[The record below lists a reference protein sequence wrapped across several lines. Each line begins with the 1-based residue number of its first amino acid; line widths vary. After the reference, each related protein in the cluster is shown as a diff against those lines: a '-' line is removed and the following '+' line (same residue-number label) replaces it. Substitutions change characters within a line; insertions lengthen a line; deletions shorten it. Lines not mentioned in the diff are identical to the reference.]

1 MGDEKLVEKV
11 AATDPVTEARQVI
24 PLFGEEV
31 TVTKKKQD
39 TGHVRV
45 STITREHEELVNELL
60 SHEKVEVEKIAI
72 GKPIESVPPV
82 REDGDTIIIPV
93 VEEVLVVGRH
103 LVLKEEVR
111 IRRVRGTERHQERV
125 ILRKQ
130 EAVITR
136 LPVET
141 QTPKP
146 DSEFPVQSQDHLQ
159 EKK

>member
-1 MGDEKLVEKV
+1 VGDEKLVDKV
-11 AATDPVTEARQVI
+11 AATSPASEEEQVI
-24 PLFGEEV
+24 PLFGEEL
-31 TVTKKKQD
+31 TVTKKKLD

-45 STITREHEELVNELL
+45 STVTREREELVDELL
-60 SHEKVEVEKIAI
+60 SHEKVEVEKIAV
-72 GKPIESVPPV
+72 GKLIESVPSV
-82 REDGDTIIIPV
+82 REDGDTIVIPV
-93 VEEVLVVGRH
+93 VEEVLVVGRR

-130 EAVITR
+130 EAVITG

-141 QTPKP
+141 QTPNP
-146 DSEFPVQSQDHLQ
+146 DSVFPVQSQDHLQ